1 MAREAGFDL
10 CGIAPAEAFPELE
23 HFDEWLAAGYAGEMR
38 YLERSAVRR
47 ADVRNV
53 VPAARSV
60 FDRPTLVDL
69 WRRSDADTQARLAD
83 SAMSRAKLKGFRRNV
98 AVALGNIRT
107 AAARAALEAPPDPD
121 HASTQDP
128 VVAEHVGWARR
139 RYGPEDP

>member
-83 SAMSRAKLKGFRRNV
+83 SAMS
-98 AVALGNIRT
+98 
-107 AAARAALEAPPDPD
+107 AREVERV
-121 HASTQDP
+121 STQRGGRAGQHP
-128 VVAEHVGWARR
+128 NRR
-139 RYGPEDP
+139 GPCGAGSAA

>member
-1 MAREAGFDL
+1 MTSEDVKRMAREAGFDL

-60 FDRPTLVDL
+60 
-69 WRRSDADTQARLAD
+69 
-83 SAMSRAKLKGFRRNV
+83 
-98 AVALGNIRT
+98 VALGVIYNTDRPYST
-107 AAARAALEAPPDPD
+107 EVNDPDAALIIPVRLGRGLSRSTRPARRYPARADAGGE
-121 HASTQDP
+121 
-128 VVAEHVGWARR
+128 
-139 RYGPEDP
+139 